1 MSEDQ
6 RNPEPETPATA
17 KTPETPAADAQ
28 AATANATPAG
38 SATSAA
44 SDNVNASADPAARIA
59 ELERLLAAE
68 REAAT
73 DYMQRWQRAMADFSN
88 FKRRAGQE
96 QEQREH
102 VHGAQA
108 LMPVLHAL
116 DSFERAFATL
126 PETLRGYSWI
136 EGVALVE
143 LQLRHA
149 LEAVG
154 ITETPAEPGQPFDPA
169 RHQAIGE
176 VVTGQYP
183 AGSIAALIQRGYQ
196 VANLLMRPALVQV
209 ARAPEA
215 SQATETAKTNETNE
229 AEAMEATKPA
239 AAEGETS
246 EPPAETQPS
255 GPAP

>member
-6 RNPEPETPATA
+6 RNPEPEAPETLE
-17 KTPETPAADAQ
+17 TPETR
-28 AATANATPAG
+28 ATAQNDAPTE
-38 SATSAA
+38 SATSANNAASA
-44 SDNVNASADPAARIA
+44 SDDPATRIA

-96 QEQREH
+96 QEQREQLL
-102 VHGAQA
+102 GAQA

-116 DSFERAFATL
+116 DSFERAFASL

-143 LQLRHA
+143 AQLRRA
-149 LEAVG
+149 LEMVG

-176 VVTGQYP
+176 VATDQYP
-183 AGSIAALIQRGYQ
+183 TGTIAALIQRGYQ
-196 VANLLMRPALVQV
+196 AASLLMRPALVQV
-209 ARAPEA
+209 ARTPETKEA
-215 SQATETAKTNETNE
+215 ATTE
-229 AEAMEATKPA
+229 AATTQEATKTA
-239 AAEGETS
+239 DAEGATP

>member
-6 RNPEPETPATA
+6 RNPEPETPE
-17 KTPETPAADAQ
+17 TPETPEAQ
-28 AATANATPAG
+28 ATAQNAAPTDSAANA
-38 SATSAA
+38 SSAA
-44 SDNVNASADPAARIA
+44 GASDDPAARIA

-96 QEQREH
+96 QEQREQL
-102 VHGAQA
+102 HGAQA

-143 LQLRHA
+143 AQLRRA
-149 LEAVG
+149 LEMVG
-154 ITETPAEPGQPFDPA
+154 VTETPAEPGQPFDPA

-176 VVTGQYP
+176 VATDQYP

-196 VANLLMRPALVQV
+196 MANLLMRPALVQV
-209 ARAPEA
+209 ARTPE
-215 SQATETAKTNETNE
+215 TKETA
-229 AEAMEATKPA
+229 AAQEATKPA
-239 AAEGETS
+239 AAESETP
-246 EPPAETQPS
+246 EPSAETQPS

>member
-6 RNPEPETPATA
+6 RNPEPEAPETLEPPETRATA
-17 KTPETPAADAQ
+17 QNDAP
-28 AATANATPAG
+28 TE
-38 SATSAA
+38 SATSANNAASA
-44 SDNVNASADPAARIA
+44 SDDPATRIA

-96 QEQREH
+96 QEQREQLL
-102 VHGAQA
+102 GAQA

-116 DSFERAFATL
+116 DSFERAFAAL

-143 LQLRHA
+143 AQLRRA
-149 LEAVG
+149 LEMAG

-176 VVTGQYP
+176 IATDQYP
-183 AGSIAALIQRGYQ
+183 PGSIAALIQRGYQ
-196 VANLLMRPALVQV
+196 VASLLMRPALVQV
-209 ARAPEA
+209 AHAPEA
-215 SQATETAKTNETNE
+215 K
-229 AEAMEATKPA
+229 EATATQEATQPA
-239 AAEGETS
+239 DAEGATP